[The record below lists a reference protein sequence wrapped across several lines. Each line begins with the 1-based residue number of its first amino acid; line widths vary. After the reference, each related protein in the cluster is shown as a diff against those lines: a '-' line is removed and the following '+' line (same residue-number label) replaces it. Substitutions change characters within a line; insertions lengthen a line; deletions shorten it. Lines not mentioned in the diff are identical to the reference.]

1 MFVRCKF
8 PVFLAP
14 EITIWGSETHNA
26 MKFRSGKMESRF
38 QLDDDRCD
46 DLELSSATK
55 KWGEVA
61 CRDPHTQDS
70 AWLPEESVIF

>member
-1 MFVRCKF
+1 M
-8 PVFLAP
+8 A
-14 EITIWGSETHNA
+14 
-26 MKFRSGKMESRF
+26 SRF